1 MVTDESQMVRP
12 SRGLSL
18 QSFMGLLPFLLTV
31 VCLFGSC
38 LMYISA
44 LDAKNERN
52 SENLQTLRN
61 DMKDLETRTNGKI
74 DEQARRSETQYQ
86 NIRADMQ
93 EVNRKLDQLIM
104 NGSHGK

>member
-52 SENLQTLRN
+52 AENLQTLRN

>member
-104 NGSHGK
+104 NGSNGK

>member
-1 MVTDESQMVRP
+1 MTDESQMVRP

>member
-1 MVTDESQMVRP
+1 MTDESQMVRP

-93 EVNRKLDQLIM
+93 DVNRKLDQLIM

>member
-1 MVTDESQMVRP
+1 MVTDESQVVRP
-12 SRGLSL
+12 SRGLSV
-18 QSFMGLLPFLLTV
+18 QSFMGMLPFMLTV

-38 LMYISA
+38 IMYISA
-44 LDAKNERN
+44 LDAKNDRN
-52 SENLQTLRN
+52 AENIVGLRS

-104 NGSHGK
+104 TGNRSK